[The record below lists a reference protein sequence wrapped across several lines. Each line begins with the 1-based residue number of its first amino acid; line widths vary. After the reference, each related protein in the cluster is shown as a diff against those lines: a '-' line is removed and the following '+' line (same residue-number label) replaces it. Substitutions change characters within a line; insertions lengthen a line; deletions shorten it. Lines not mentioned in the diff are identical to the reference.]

1 MAALQIKDVPPD
13 LHKRARKRAE
23 SLDLT
28 LGDYVLSLI
37 KRDLDRNKARDWRE
51 QLLRRPVVPLRDGL
65 VLELIRE
72 ARGEEE

>member
-1 MAALQIKDVPPD
+1 MAALQIKNVPTD

-37 KRDLDRNKARDWRE
+37 RRDLERSSAREWRE
-51 QLLRRPVVPLRDGL
+51 QLLRRPVTPLRDGL